1 MHEQANWG
9 LNWFGMLILF
19 AALSALAYGCAD
31 FTGGVASRRS
41 PVSAV
46 VAWSQAIGIPIA
58 LIAVPLL
65 GGTSPTLNAWLW
77 GAAAGLCG
85 AAGLGFLY
93 QGLATG
99 LAAVVSPSAALVGAA
114 LPVFFGVL
122 TGERPEIITW
132 IGVAV
137 ALPAI
142 LLLTIERGDGK
153 GAVLKSLRTGIIAG
167 LGFGGFFILLSRTGE
182 NSGIWPLV
190 AARTASVPALLVFT
204 RIRRMPLSLARG
216 SLGTT
221 LGAGILDMVANVF
234 YLLAS
239 RSGMLITAAVITALY
254 PAPTVILQRLFM
266 KEKISFIRL
275 AGLALA
281 LTGIALIGLG

>member
-1 MHEQANWG
+1 MVT
-9 LNWFGMLILF
+9 LF
-19 AALSALAYGCAD
+19 AAFSALAYGCAD
-31 FTGGVASRRS
+31 FTGGMASRRS

-58 LIAVPLL
+58 LLALPLL
-65 GGTSPTLNAWLW
+65 GVTPPTLDAWLW

-122 TGERPEIITW
+122 IGERPEMLTW

-153 GAVLKSLRTGIIAG
+153 GAVMKSLRTGIIAG
-167 LGFGGFFILLSRTGE
+167 LGFGGFFILLSRTGD

-190 AARTASVPALLVFT
+190 AARTASVPFLLILT
-204 RIRRMPLSLARG
+204 KIRRMPLTLTRG
-216 SLGTT
+216 SVKTT

-239 RSGMLITAAVITALY
+239 RSGLLITAAVITALY
-254 PAPTVILQRLFM
+254 PAPTVLLQRLVL
-266 KEKISFIRL
+266 KERLSVVRL

>member
-1 MHEQANWG
+1 MVT
-9 LNWFGMLILF
+9 LF
-19 AALSALAYGCAD
+19 AAFSALAYGCAD
-31 FTGGVASRRS
+31 FTGGMASRRS

-58 LIAVPLL
+58 LLALPLL
-65 GGTSPTLNAWLW
+65 EVTPPTLDAWLW

-99 LAAVVSPSAALVGAA
+99 LAAVVSPSAALAGAA

-122 TGERPEIITW
+122 IGERPEILTW

-153 GAVLKSLRTGIIAG
+153 GAVMKSLRTGIIAG
-167 LGFGGFFILLSRTGE
+167 LGFGGFFILLSRTGDD
-182 NSGIWPLV
+182 SGIWPLV
-190 AARTASVPALLVFT
+190 AARTASVPFLLILT
-204 RIRRMPLSLARG
+204 KIRRMPLTLTRG
-216 SLGTT
+216 SVKTT

-239 RSGMLITAAVITALY
+239 RSGLLITAAVITALY
-254 PAPTVILQRLFM
+254 PAPTVLLQRLVL
-266 KEKISFIRL
+266 KERLSVVRL